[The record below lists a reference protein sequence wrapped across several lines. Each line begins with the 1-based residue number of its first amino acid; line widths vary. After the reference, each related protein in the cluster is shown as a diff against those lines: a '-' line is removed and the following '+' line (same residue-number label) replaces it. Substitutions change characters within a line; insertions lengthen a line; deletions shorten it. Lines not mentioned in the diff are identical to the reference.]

1 MTSAFGSGR
10 PAVGPG
16 SVTAALL
23 LLTVLA
29 PEPAAAQAGTDSAD
43 AARQRKERR
52 QVMIELRRVN
62 RQLTKIR
69 RRALRDSSLLPKR
82 DSLRRLVRR
91 RMRAMDDTTAARVDR
106 VAAAEDSLR
115 RAERTGETALGRS
128 AMEELRELEELLR
141 GARSEAMRQ
150 PAVRKRLQSF
160 QEALLETMR
169 RIDRRTDSL
178 SAVRDSLM
186 EELRGGTGAS
196 GDGRGGR

>member
-1 MTSAFGSGR
+1 MRSAFGTGR
-10 PAVGPG
+10 PAVAPG

-23 LLTVLA
+23 LLTLLA
-29 PEPAAAQAGTDSAD
+29 PESAAAQAGTDS
-43 AARQRKERR
+43 ARQRKERR

-91 RMRAMDDTTAARVDR
+91 RMRAVDDTTAARVDR

-115 RAERTGETALGRS
+115 QAERTGDTALARS
-128 AMEELRELEELLR
+128 AMEELRELEQLLR

-150 PAVRKRLQSF
+150 PVVRKRLQSF
-160 QEALLETMR
+160 QEALLETMH

-178 SAVRDSLM
+178 STVRDSLM
-186 EELRGGTGAS
+186 EELSGGTGGS
-196 GDGRGGR
+196 GDDRGGR